1 MIFANLLIKHITTL
15 YYMKKH
21 FTKLLF
27 LLIVFCSTIIVI
39 GQNKSEKHIIEHREN
54 AKNQLDKPYV
64 VLISID
70 GFRFDY
76 TQRFKTAFIDQFAKQ
91 GVSAPYMLP
100 CYPSATFANHYS
112 IVTGLYPSH
121 HGVVGNNMYDA
132 NTNENYSIRNSQ
144 AVKDSKWYGG
154 TPLWVLAQEQGM
166 LSACYFWPGS
176 EADIKQTRPT
186 YYYDYNETITINQ
199 RIDELVNWLELP
211 KEKRPHLIT
220 FYLPEV
226 DQAGHL
232 FGPNSPI
239 TALAAQ
245 YIDLAVEKLVDRLSE
260 TGLPINFIILSDHG
274 MLALSQEKLLSLPTL
289 LDNQEINVVENGS
302 YLSVFV
308 KDKKHVGTWFDK
320 LVANVN
326 LATMNVYM
334 KDDLPANYHFS
345 TKDDYF
351 NRIGDILITA
361 KAPYYF
367 TKTRA
372 AGAHGYDPLE
382 VKEMQAMFIAKGVNI
397 KSGIELQPFENIDV
411 YPFVASLLGL
421 KIGQKIDGSNYLI
434 NNATK

>member
-1 MIFANLLIKHITTL
+1 
-15 YYMKKH
+15 MKKN
-21 FTKLLF
+21 FIKLLF
-27 LLIVFCSTIIVI
+27 LLIVFCSTTIVI
-39 GQNKSEKHIIEHREN
+39 GQNKSGIHIVEQREN

-76 TQRFKTAFIDQFAKQ
+76 TNRFKTAFIDKFAKQ
-91 GVSAPYMLP
+91 GASAPYMLP
-100 CYPSATFANHYS
+100 SYPSATFPNHYS

-121 HGVVGNNMYDA
+121 HGVVGNNMYDV
-132 NTNENYSIRNSQ
+132 NTNENYSIRNPK

-154 TPLWVLAQEQGM
+154 TPLWVLAEEQGM

-186 YYYDYNETITINQ
+186 YYYDYNETITINE
-199 RIDELVNWLELP
+199 RIEEVVNWLELP
-211 KEKRPHLIT
+211 EEKRPHLIT
-220 FYLPEV
+220 FYLPEL

-245 YIDLAVEKLVDRLSE
+245 YIDLAVEKLVEKLSE
-260 TGLPINFIILSDHG
+260 TGLPINFVILSDHG
-274 MLALSQEKLLSLPTL
+274 MVALNQEKLLSFPAAI
-289 LDNQEINVVENGS
+289 DSEEIKVVENGS
-302 YLSVFV
+302 YVSVFV
-308 KDKKHVGTWFDK
+308 KDKEHIEPWFEK
-320 LVANVN
+320 LVTNADSS
-326 LATMNVYM
+326 TMNVYK

-345 TKDDYF
+345 GEDDYF
-351 NRIGDILITA
+351 NRIGDIVITA

-367 TKTRA
+367 TKRRA
-372 AGAHGYDPLE
+372 AGGHGYDPLE
-382 VKEMQAMFIAKGVNI
+382 VKEMQAMFMAKGPNI
-397 KSGIELQPFENIDV
+397 KNGVQLQPFENIDV

-421 KIGQKIDGSNYLI
+421 KINEKIDGSNYLI